1 MKYILCMIII
11 LTLNYANANNYINQ
25 VIDDNPR
32 TSISIQIKDLETGK
46 EVYSYNPYRLMIP
59 ASVTKS
65 FTAYAALEFLNSNF
79 TYKTEI
85 LTETNNLYFKFSG
98 DPTLTIAHLNN
109 LVKKIP
115 KNQPWNIFIDDFI
128 FDQNYIVNGRS
139 AEDNKFCFSAPTS
152 AISINI
158 NCFQAIL
165 KPGKYD
171 GHQSILKINSKTFVS
186 IDNQVMTKNDPSCSP
201 HLIAKEDNSYYL
213 SGCIDI
219 NSKEV
224 SLKIAYQDPR
234 LMIKS
239 MITSLLN
246 KNHIKYKD
254 ISFKSSPDKSNILA
268 THTSKYLSIII
279 DRMHKD
285 SDNLI
290 ANNIAKTIAF
300 YYFKSQGTFSN
311 AAKAI
316 DKILSPK
323 TNINFS
329 EIRILDGSGESRYNL
344 IAADQL
350 VDLYISA
357 YHNKNIWSYFYKSL
371 PIIAI
376 DGTLKHKFK
385 DKPEFHGKIR
395 AKTGHMGGVSTLAG
409 LIDNKYAFAI
419 MINGNI
425 SNKSNLSKLEDQLL
439 TLILETFS
447 TKKYPNLIVDT
458 QK

>member
-1 MKYILCMIII
+1 MKYLLCLIIF
-11 LTLNYANANNYINQ
+11 LKLNYANANDQ
-25 VIDDNPR
+25 IDQIIAQTPR
-32 TSISIQIKDLETGK
+32 TSISIQIKELETEK

-65 FTAYAALEFLNSNF
+65 FTAYAALEFLKPSF

-85 LTETNNLYFKFSG
+85 FTEANNLYFKFSG
-98 DPTLTIAHLNN
+98 DPTLTLDHLNQMI
-109 LVKKIP
+109 KKIP
-115 KNQPWNIFIDDFI
+115 RNKTWNIFIDDFI
-128 FDQNYIVNGRS
+128 FDYNYGSNGRS
-139 AEDNKFCFSAPTS
+139 AEDNKFCFSSPTS

-165 KPGKYD
+165 KPNKSID
-171 GHQSILKINSKTFVS
+171 HKSILKIPSKIFAN
-186 IDNQVMTKNDPSCSP
+186 IDNQIITKNDQNCSP
-201 HLIAKEDNSYYL
+201 HLIAKEDNSYHL

-219 NSKEV
+219 NSKEIP
-224 SLKIAYQDPR
+224 LNIAYQDPQ
-234 LMIKS
+234 LMLKS
-239 MITSLLN
+239 IITYLLN

-254 ISFKSSPDKSNILA
+254 TIKLKPSPNQSTILA
-268 THTSKYLSIII
+268 THTSKDLSEII
-279 DRMHKD
+279 DLMHKD
-285 SDNLI
+285 SNNLI

-300 YYFKSQGTFSN
+300 YYFKSQGNFSN

-316 DKILSPK
+316 DKILSSK

-329 EIRILDGSGESRYNL
+329 EINIIDGSGESRYNL

-357 YHNKNIWSYFYKSL
+357 YHNKDVWNYFDKSL

-376 DGTLKHKFK
+376 DGTLKHKMK
-385 DKPEFHGKIR
+385 DRPEFHGKIR

-409 LIDNKYAFAI
+409 FIDNKYAFAI

-425 SNKSNLSKLEDQLL
+425 YSKEELSKLEDQLL
-439 TLILETFS
+439 TSILEKFS
-447 TKKYPNLIVDT
+447 NN
-458 QK
+458 